1 MTIARVGLKVK
12 VICQGQMSMS
22 SAYGHGNVVTRS
34 VWPRSSIEHSFTSSE
49 KQMIF
54 RAYWAITAQ

>member
-1 MTIARVGLKVK
+1 MCFELEFVCVWGVGVMTIARVGLKVK

-34 VWPRSSIEHSFTSSE
+34 V
-49 KQMIF
+49 
-54 RAYWAITAQ
+54 